1 MGVVI
6 GVVLFI
12 VAFPLLGWNE
22 GRAIHRTKT
31 LEAGGS
37 AVISVPA
44 DPVAAAN
51 EGQLVHVTGRTA
63 AEGAVTDPV
72 FGLTEHVIKL
82 RRDVEMYQWT
92 EEKKSETQKKLG
104 GGEETVTTYSY
115 TKTWS
120 STEIDSADFQKPD
133 GHRNPDS
140 MPIESETFAA
150 EPVTVGAFTLT
161 ESLVGMIDDYR
172 ALPITKDTKVEASD
186 DLPAPATVYDR
197 GFYIGADPKTP
208 AIGDLRVHFQ
218 VVEPGDVSIVA
229 GQIGDTFEPYVVKDL
244 GDIELLQTGTHSAK
258 SMFATAQQAN
268 VFLTWALR
276 IAGFFIMYIGLA
288 LIFQPISVLADII
301 PFFGNIAEAGTGLL
315 AFLIAL
321 PLTLLTIAI
330 AWVAF
335 RPLIGIPL
343 LIAAIASIV
352 FAIRTLRKKKA
363 PKAVAVAA

>member
-1 MGVVI
+1 
-6 GVVLFI
+6 
-12 VAFPLLGWNE
+12 
-22 GRAIHRTKT
+22 
-31 LEAGGS
+31 
-37 AVISVPA
+37 VISVPA

-51 EGQLVHVTGRTA
+51 DGKLVHITGRTA
-63 AEGAVTDPV
+63 AEGDVTDPV
-72 FGLTEHVIKL
+72 FGLSEPVIKL

-120 STEIDSADFQKPD
+120 ASHIDSADFQKPQ
-133 GHRNPDS
+133 GHQNPES
-140 MPIESETFAA
+140 LPIESETFSA
-150 EPVTVGAFTLT
+150 EPVTVGAFTLS
-161 ESLVGMIDDYR
+161 ESLVGMIDDYK
-172 ALPITKDTKVEASD
+172 ALPITKETKVEASD

-218 VVEPGDVSIVA
+218 IVEPGDVSVVA
-229 GQIGDTFEPYVVKDL
+229 AQIGSTFEPYVVEGL

-258 SMFATAQQAN
+258 SMFSAAQQAN

-276 IAGFFIMYIGLA
+276 IASFFVMFIGLV
-288 LIFQPISVLADII
+288 LILNPISVLADIV
-301 PFFGNIAEAGTGLL
+301 PFFGNIAEAGTSLL

-321 PLTLLTIAI
+321 PLTLLTIAL

-343 LIAAIASIV
+343 LIVAIASVV

-363 PKAVAVAA
+363 SKAAVVTA